1 MGLRTDP
8 DRLFFERGPVPREAA
23 SLGDFAED
31 LVSVGPEL
39 EVSPCR
45 AVPGLQA
52 LGHIHPQV
60 VRLGQVGEVL
70 QAVGLEDADYPISAA
85 TEDELLADTE
95 AGWNV
100 IHCG

>member
-1 MGLRTDP
+1 MGP
-8 DRLFFERGPVPREAA
+8 SP
-23 SLGDFAED
+23 
-31 LVSVGPEL
+31 
-39 EVSPCR
+39 SPCR

-95 AGWNV
+95 AGRQGDLW
-100 IHCG
+100 GQRGPK